1 MVSQRSG
8 PADRL
13 PPPLNLNFSQRGQAK
28 LNYFVS
34 SNTFSFKL
42 IALSFAMIA
51 ITCMPWLSNVEAAEL
66 IISIDN
72 PPVNGT
78 VIAMLFNS
86 GSTFVDLRDPIKVIT
101 LPAEGSTPGR
111 IPDLAG
117 GEYALVVYHDEN
129 GNGRLDENFIGI
141 PSEPLGFSNRYWPQG
156 PPTFTRAAFKLAAE
170 ETRTID
176 FKLQSVF
183 GKAGL
188 LGLGVGIIANTS
200 PYRGAK
206 SWNFQPIPAISYIGD
221 RVQILGLTARCGILD
236 LGDLALATTANY
248 RFGAYSEKDSS
259 YLQGMGNRKDT
270 ILGGLALQY
279 KLPEGFKLS
288 AGYEHDI
295 INRTGGGIGHLGVG
309 KAFQQNLLTISP
321 KISLNWLTDTL
332 ADYEYGVSAA
342 QVRPDRPAYH
352 PGDAVNLEVGVTFF
366 RELYKNWQMIVISGV
381 VFLPS
386 NLKAS
391 PIVDQSQVFKSFA
404 AVTRRF

>member
-1 MVSQRSG
+1 M
-8 PADRL
+8 
-13 PPPLNLNFSQRGQAK
+13 F
-28 LNYFVS
+28 
-34 SNTFSFKL
+34 
-42 IALSFAMIA
+42 A
-51 ITCMPWLSNVEAAEL
+51 ITCMPWLSNLEAAEL

-86 GSTFVDLRDPIKVIT
+86 SNTFVDLRDPVKVIT
-101 LPAEGSTPGR
+101 LPPGGTTFGR
-111 IPDLAG
+111 IPDLSS

-156 PPTFTRAAFKLAAE
+156 PPTFTNAAFKLEAD
-170 ETRTID
+170 ETKSID
-176 FKLQSVF
+176 VKLQSIF
-183 GKAGL
+183 GKAGIL
-188 LGLGVGIIANTS
+188 SLGVGVISNTS
-200 PYRGAK
+200 PYRDAK
-206 SWNFQPIPAISYIGD
+206 SWNVQPIPAISYIGD
-221 RVQILGLTARCGILD
+221 RVQILGLTALCRILD
-236 LGDLALATTANY
+236 RGDFSLAATASY
-248 RFGAYSEKDSS
+248 RFGAYREKDSS

-288 AGYEHDI
+288 TGYEHDI
-295 INRTGGGIGHLGVG
+295 LDRTGGGGIGHVGLG
-309 KAFQQNLLTISP
+309 KAFQHNLLTISP
-321 KISLNWLTDTL
+321 KISLNWLTDKI

-342 QVRPDRPAYH
+342 QVRTDRPAYH
-352 PGDAVNLEVGVTFF
+352 PDDALNLEVGVTLF
-366 RELYKNWQMIVISGV
+366 RELYKNWQIILSSSV

>member
-1 MVSQRSG
+1 MNYIVSNN
-8 PADRL
+8 A
-13 PPPLNLNFSQRGQAK
+13 
-28 LNYFVS
+28 
-34 SNTFSFKL
+34 FSFKL
-42 IALSFAMIA
+42 IALSFAMFA
-51 ITCMPWLSNVEAAEL
+51 ITSMSWLTNGEAAEL

-72 PPVNGT
+72 PPGQGAVN
-78 VIAMLFNS
+78 AMLFNS
-86 GSTFVDLRDPIKVIT
+86 GSTFVDLRDPVTVIT
-101 LPAEGSTPGR
+101 LPAGGTTPGR
-111 IPDLAG
+111 IPDLAS

-156 PPTFTRAAFKLAAE
+156 PPTFTKAAFKLEAE

-176 FKLQSVF
+176 VKLQSVF
-183 GKAGL
+183 GKAGI
-188 LGLGVGIIANTS
+188 LGLGVGVISNTS

-221 RVQILGLTARCGILD
+221 RIQILGLTARCGILD
-236 LGDLALATTANY
+236 WNNFALAATASY
-248 RFGAYSEKDSS
+248 RFGAYREKDSS

-270 ILGGLALQY
+270 VLGGLALQY

-288 AGYEHDI
+288 AGYEHDLLD
-295 INRTGGGIGHLGVG
+295 RTDGGTGHIDLG

-321 KISLNWLTDTL
+321 KISLNWLTDKL

-342 QVRPDRPAYH
+342 QARTDRPDYH
-352 PGDAVNLEVGVTFF
+352 PGDAVNLEVGVTLF
-366 RELYKNWQMIVISGV
+366 RELYKNWQIIFSSSV

-386 NLKAS
+386 NLKDS

-404 AVTRRF
+404 AVTRRY